1 MNKQRQKGIDTMR
14 GNQTRLMD
22 EFDISSEQFDEIIK
36 LYGEGYGKGDTTGEL
51 LRKDITKGYIKDNV
65 VIVSKEISDI
75 IDKVRTEM
83 N

>member
-36 LYGEGYGKGDTTGEL
+36 LYGEGYGKVDTTGEL